1 MLKDIRNNYQ
11 QNELLEKDVKEN
23 PLEQFRIWLDES
35 LRSKVNEPTAM
46 VLSTVDGQNR
56 PHARVVLLKEQN
68 SQGFVFFTNYG
79 SAKAGH
85 IAINRFASLT
95 FFWPELER
103 QVRVDGSIERISG
116 KLSDEYFAS
125 RPVDS
130 RLGAWASP
138 QSQVISSKNVLDESF
153 SKYRKK
159 FGDEIP
165 RPPNWGGYL
174 VIPYQIEFWQ
184 GRPNRLHDRI
194 CYQLEKNGWKIVRL
208 AP

>member
-68 SQGFVFFTNYG
+68 SQGFVFFTNYS

-103 QVRVDGSIERISG
+103 QVRIDGSIERISG

-138 QSQVISSKNVLDESF
+138 QSQVISSKSVLDESF

-165 RPPNWGGYL
+165 RPQNWGGYL